1 MFVTGRTI
9 ENSLGVHPWKLPFST
24 SLLSPHPFERAMY
37 HSENKNTSSVN
48 KINTTE
54 DLSLPNGESTS
65 YDPTQLRLNSEEML
79 TKETVD
85 AAVALTSMA
94 NLNSIR
100 RETKT
105 AESSKS

>member
-1 MFVTGRTI
+1 MFVIGRTI

-37 HSENKNTSSVN
+37 HSENKSTSSVN
-48 KINTTE
+48 KANTTE
-54 DLSLPNGESTS
+54 DLRLPNGDSTS
-65 YDPTQLRLNSEEML
+65 YHPTMLRLNSEEML

-94 NLNSIR
+94 NLNSLR
-100 RETKT
+100 RDTKT

>member
-1 MFVTGRTI
+1 MYVTGRTI
-9 ENSLGVHPWKLPFST
+9 ENALGLPPWKLPFST

-37 HSENKNTSSVN
+37 NGENKSTTSVN
-48 KINTTE
+48 QTNLTE
-54 DLSLPNGESTS
+54 DLSFPNGESTS

-94 NLNSIR
+94 NLNSLR
-100 RETKT
+100 RDAKT